1 MLSERSLTMM
11 ANMARAAPLPPDER
25 RAAIIAATEPLL
37 LAQGHDVSTREIAE
51 AAGIAEGTIFRV
63 FATKDELVEAVFED
77 AFDPTSGPAEL
88 AKIDLTLDLE
98 TRMVAVVE
106 VIQTRVRRVFALF
119 HALGFRHRGDP
130 GSRADDA
137 GRDRS
142 LAVAAIAAVLEPDR
156 DRLRLP
162 PTEAAKLLNGLVM
175 ALTHPMLSSLDH
187 TDPHDIVELLLHG
200 IARPAPPDPPKPSE
214 RPLEL
219 VSAHSSEGSA
229 C

>member
-1 MLSERSLTMM
+1 MM

-98 TRMVAVVE
+98 RRMVAVVE

-119 HALGFRHRGDP
+119 QALGFRHRGDA
-130 GSRADDA
+130 GSRADA
-137 GRDRS
+137 ERDRS

-156 DRLRLP
+156 NRLRLP
-162 PTEAAKLLNGLVM
+162 PNEAAKLLNGLVM

-200 IARPAPPDPPKPSE
+200 IARPVPPDPPNPPE